1 MWKDFLVE
9 CVIVLVAGYVLLKI
23 VFYEGFG
30 LNLEP
35 LIMATIPCN
44 VLMLCCQFEFVSAFR
59 EFF

>member
-44 VLMLCCQFEFVSAFR
+44 VMLSI
-59 EFF
+59 